1 MEPTPQPIRPV
12 LQVLDFGGIR
22 QERAS
27 APDTMFLNSGRRIYV
42 IGDID
47 GRFRPR
53 TNPYDLYAF
62 GGPHP
67 EDVLA
72 EKLQGVWAQPVK
84 GFSRY
89 SFAVETGG
97 ETWDLDE
104 AEHFTQAVTHASFDF
119 RRAGLYASRRDFAAL
134 DLPVLFSSLYLE
146 NESEQSQHVRL
157 IFRAHFDLEDAWFTQ
172 LGEARNAGENAAVED
187 GLLVARSQVLPEE
200 WAAAAGCDVPTTA
213 VHVLDGGVGEMV
225 FDLALAPGE
234 ARVLT
239 FALAVASQGG
249 AAAARKLIQEALPR
263 FETLLADKQ
272 AAYQR
277 VLDNGPRL
285 HSPNEE
291 LNTAFR
297 LSLANLQMLEAENEG
312 LGRYFFAGI
321 EIFPFWFSND
331 GAYSGPGLLAGGFRE
346 SFLNHVRIGQHFQ
359 VEGRVPHQISPSA
372 KTAFAGNAQET
383 ALWVM
388 SVWDAFRWTGDRAF
402 LQEVYPGAVLGLLD
416 YTLGT
421 IDPDGDGYPSGPGMV
436 EAEGMGEEKLD
447 SAAYAWA
454 ALKALAEM
462 AAVLE
467 DQPVWERALAWI
479 DKIEANFE
487 ADWWDEPLG
496 TYAMSLL
503 QDNQRYPVPHWAVVV
518 PLEVGLASPE
528 HAAATFA
535 TLRAGYLN
543 EWGLKHTAGEDERV
557 WTLPTA
563 TLSRAAYRYGERG
576 LGFEMLHHVAE
587 TLRHGSTGMFHELIP
602 EGACFIQLWSAAT
615 LIRGVVED
623 LLGIEVRADRGEIR
637 AAPRLPA
644 DWQSA
649 RLENLSFGAWVVNV
663 EVWQDGSVKV
673 EQVQGPK
680 PVEVLEN

>member
-1 MEPTPQPIRPV
+1 MPGSRSWVSRATPVR
-12 LQVLDFGGIR
+12 R
-22 QERAS
+22 QQWK
-27 APDTMFLNSGRRIYV
+27 TVFWL
-42 IGDID
+42 
-47 GRFRPR
+47 
-53 TNPYDLYAF
+53 
-62 GGPHP
+62 
-67 EDVLA
+67 LA
-72 EKLQGVWAQPVK
+72 RKYCLRNGLPLPGV
-84 GFSRY
+84 
-89 SFAVETGG
+89 T
-97 ETWDLDE
+97 
-104 AEHFTQAVTHASFDF
+104 
-119 RRAGLYASRRDFAAL
+119 
-134 DLPVLFSSLYLE
+134 LPS
-146 NESEQSQHVRL
+146 
-157 IFRAHFDLEDAWFTQ
+157 
-172 LGEARNAGENAAVED
+172 
-187 GLLVARSQVLPEE
+187 
-200 WAAAAGCDVPTTA
+200 TA
-213 VHVLDGGVGEMV
+213 VQVLDGGVGEMV

-239 FALAVASQGG
+239 FALAVAAQGG

-263 FETLLADKQ
+263 FETCWQTNKRFTSGCWTMVRGCTAQMRNSTLLSAWRWQ
-272 AAYQR
+272 ISR
-277 VLDNGPRL
+277 CWRL
-285 HSPNEE
+285 
-291 LNTAFR
+291 R
-297 LSLANLQMLEAENEG
+297 MKV
-312 LGRYFFAGI
+312 
-321 EIFPFWFSND
+321 W
-331 GAYSGPGLLAGGFRE
+331 GAISSPGLKFSPSGSAMMGLTAGRACWQADSANHSSIMCASGSTSRLA
-346 SFLNHVRIGQHFQ
+346 
-359 VEGRVPHQISPSA
+359 GRVPHQISPSA
-372 KTAFAGNAQET
+372 QTAFAGNAQET

-402 LQEVYPGAVLGLLD
+402 LQELYPGAVQGLLD

-436 EAEGMGEEKLD
+436 EVEGMGEEKLD

-467 DQPVWERALAWI
+467 DQPVWERALAWV

-487 ADWWDEPLG
+487 ADWWDEPSG

-535 TLRAGYLN
+535 TLRASYLN
-543 EWGLKHTAGEDERV
+543 AWGLKHTAGEDERV

-587 TLRHGSTGMFHELIP
+587 TLRYGSTGMFHELIP

-663 EVWQDGSVKV
+663 EVMAGWSVKV
-673 EQVQGPK
+673 EQVRGPK
-680 PVEVLEN
+680 PVVVLEN